1 MMVTGVS
8 PVVMDFGLAKQVRQA
23 DAKLTQE
30 GSMLGT
36 PAYMPP
42 EQVNGDLER
51 MGPASDI
58 YSLGVILY
66 ELLTGRLPFE
76 GSMAAIFGKILYTEP
91 PSPSAVVPGLNP
103 ALDLI
108 CRKAMAKA
116 ATDRYPS
123 MKAFAAD
130 LTAFLRSTPATA
142 GAGSLVPAGT
152 GQGRHFSSPH
162 GRARTPA
169 RGQHRRFP
177 TGAERRG
184 RSRHFP
190 SPHGRAGRRPAGSSD
205 VFQMATVPPR
215 PDVRLPDAAG
225 ALPPTEYRPTDGE
238 RKTNKKAGAT
248 TGDEGTSESS
258 IVVVLAV
265 SLIFAL
271 MTIAIGGVLW
281 AAGVFRVRTADGT
294 LVVEVNEP
302 NPDVYVDGEKVTVA
316 WQNGGVKAE
325 VTVKPGTRKVE
336 LKKDGFRAFGEEV
349 ILEDH
354 GRTLLYARLDPIK
367 SATETPVAPTPPVD
381 ASPPETRTTHP
392 EEVGLKRDESKVG
405 GPQPRA
411 GAEIEPVTRTVYLSD
426 LDETDWS
433 GHADFG
439 KNGTS
444 KTADVAV
451 NGIKFH
457 KGLWTHPQDRGS
469 ASVKYRLAGLNATAF
484 VTKVAINDSTL
495 PTIPTLLTFQVLG
508 DGEILWT
515 SAPTRKRGQ
524 MQECEISVKDVRVLE
539 LRVNCPGWF
548 HGAHAVWL
556 DPYLLLSSPRNEV
569 EPAAKASQKIITNSI
584 GMKLTLIPAGEFE
597 MGSSKAEDQKA
608 SDAEQP
614 RHHVR
619 ITRPFYMGVT
629 EVTQGQ
635 YRNVTGQSPSE
646 FTHGPDDLP
655 VEQVSWLDAVA
666 FCNTL
671 STREKLTP
679 YYRVNGWTV
688 TIAGGNGYRLPT
700 EAEWEYACR
709 AGTTTIYSFGNDA
722 SQLGD
727 FAWIGTNSQGRI
739 SVGEKPANEFGLC
752 DMHGCV
758 FEWCW
763 DGFDPRY
770 YSQSPP
776 DDPTG
781 PSGPEPRAPR
791 RRLYPR
797 PRERTFSRPGLGHS
811 GLPEPGPGLPRRPRS
826 CDRSRPDE

>member
-1 MMVTGVS
+1 MRKPPPVAPEPS
-8 PVVMDFGLAKQVRQA
+8 PP
-23 DAKLTQE
+23 
-30 GSMLGT
+30 
-36 PAYMPP
+36 PAIARGWFNP
-42 EQVNGDLER
+42 L
-51 MGPASDI
+51 DI
-58 YSLGVILY
+58 ACIVFV
-66 ELLTGRLPFE
+66 LLT
-76 GSMAAIFGKILYTEP
+76 I
-91 PSPSAVVPGLNP
+91 AVG
-103 ALDLI
+103 I
-108 CRKAMAKA
+108 W
-116 ATDRYPS
+116 
-123 MKAFAAD
+123 
-130 LTAFLRSTPATA
+130 
-142 GAGSLVPAGT
+142 
-152 GQGRHFSSPH
+152 
-162 GRARTPA
+162 
-169 RGQHRRFP
+169 
-177 TGAERRG
+177 
-184 RSRHFP
+184 
-190 SPHGRAGRRPAGSSD
+190 
-205 VFQMATVPPR
+205 
-215 PDVRLPDAAG
+215 
-225 ALPPTEYRPTDGE
+225 
-238 RKTNKKAGAT
+238 
-248 TGDEGTSESS
+248 
-258 IVVVLAV
+258 AV
-265 SLIFAL
+265 A
-271 MTIAIGGVLW
+271 
-281 AAGVFRVRTADGT
+281 VFRVRTVDGT

-354 GRTLLYARLDPIK
+354 GRTLLHARLDPIK

-381 ASPPETRTTHP
+381 ASAPEI
-392 EEVGLKRDESKVG
+392 K
-405 GPQPRA
+405 
-411 GAEIEPVTRTVYLSD
+411 PVTRTVYLSD

-439 KNGTS
+439 KNGSS

-457 KGLWTHPQDRGS
+457 KGLSTHPTDRGS
-469 ASVKYRLAGLNATAF
+469 ASVKYRLAGLDATAF

-495 PTIPTLLTFQVLG
+495 ATIPTLLTFQVLG

-515 SAPTRKRGQ
+515 STPTRQKGQ
-524 MQECEISVKDVRVLE
+524 MQECQISVKDVRVLE
-539 LRVNCPGWF
+539 LRVNCPGWY

-569 EPAAKASQKIITNSI
+569 EPAAKGSLKTITNLI
-584 GMKLTLIPAGEFE
+584 AMKLTLIPAGEFD

-646 FTHGPDDLP
+646 FHGSDDLP
-655 VEQVSWLDAVA
+655 VDRVSWLDAVA

-679 YYRVNGWTV
+679 YYRVNGWAV

-727 FAWIGTNSQGRI
+727 FAWFGPNSHGRK
-739 SVGEKPANEFGLC
+739 SVGEKPANAFGLC
-752 DMHGCV
+752 DMHGSV

-776 DDPTG
+776 EDPTG
-781 PSGPEPRAPR
+781 PSAAPNRVHRGGGCTHGPESARSADRASGTPDFRNLALGFRVARDLNGLLALDSAARAPTNAPSSGR
-791 RRLYPR
+791 PKRPAGSPPQLSKSALEKRDQPVAAVDLLPAGSVWKGTRSYRKGGYAGNTVSYELYV
-797 PRERTFSRPGLGHS
+797 RERDGTTFKGYKIDNGKNRLEIEGEIDGGTISWSERLGTTSEVHFRAQ
-811 GLPEPGPGLPRRPRS
+811 GKLKAEGITFNFQGVPFFIEGDGDVQRK
-826 CDRSRPDE
+826 